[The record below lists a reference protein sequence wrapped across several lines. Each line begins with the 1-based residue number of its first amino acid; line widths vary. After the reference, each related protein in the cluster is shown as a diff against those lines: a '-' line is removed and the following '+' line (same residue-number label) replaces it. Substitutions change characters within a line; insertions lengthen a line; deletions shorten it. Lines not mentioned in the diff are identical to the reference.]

1 MKLELYKSSS
11 SFNTINK
18 ELTLLT
24 TLNIHLK
31 QNANLLYTQ
40 IIIHN
45 SEQLKELNYAK
56 MLDRYYFVQVQTLN
70 NNKFLLLTLD
80 EDVLETY
87 KKEILAS
94 SQDVIEK
101 SSAGN
106 IKQKNVSSETPI
118 TKPTGMFHVKQYY
131 FVYSWHAR
139 MYARMFS
146 HGTSGSTIWVG
157 HTNNPPLAPAISR
170 LRNTTSRT
178 SCGEP
183 KGMVDCVP
191 SVP

>member
-1 MKLELYKSSS
+1 MQLELYKNKS

-18 ELTLLT
+18 ELSLLA

-31 QNANLLYTQ
+31 QGANLLHTQ

-45 SEQLKELNYAK
+45 NDQLKELNYAK

-87 KKEILAS
+87 KKDILAS

-101 SSAGN
+101 STAGN
-106 IKQKNVSSETPI
+106 IKQTNVSPETVSKTFNSD
-118 TKPTGMFHVKQYY
+118 TKLDDGSSIIMV
-131 FVYSWHAR
+131 
-139 MYARMFS
+139 
-146 HGTSGSTIWVG
+146 TSGQPIK
-157 HTNNPPLAPAISR
+157 N
-170 LRNTTSRT
+170 
-178 SCGEP
+178 GELNHN
-183 KGMVDCVP
+183 DDR
-191 SVP
+191 SN

>member
-1 MKLELYKSSS
+1 MQLELYKNSS

-18 ELTLLT
+18 ELSLLN

-31 QNANLLYTQ
+31 QGANLLHTQ

-45 SEQLKELNYAK
+45 NDQLKELNYAK

-87 KKEILAS
+87 KQDILAS

-101 SSAGN
+101 STAGN
-106 IKQKNVSSETPI
+106 IKQTNVSPETVSK
-118 TKPTGMFHVKQYY
+118 TFNSDLKLENNTGSIIMV
-131 FVYSWHAR
+131 
-139 MYARMFS
+139 
-146 HGTSGSTIWVG
+146 TSGQPMK
-157 HTNNPPLAPAISR
+157 N
-170 LRNTTSRT
+170 
-178 SCGEP
+178 GEL
-183 KGMVDCVP
+183 DHNDDR
-191 SVP
+191 SN

>member
-1 MKLELYKSSS
+1 MQLELYKNNS

-18 ELTLLT
+18 ELSLLN

-31 QNANLLYTQ
+31 QGANLLHTQ

-45 SEQLKELNYAK
+45 NDQLKELNYAK

-87 KKEILAS
+87 KKDILAS

-101 SSAGN
+101 STAGN
-106 IKQKNVSSETPI
+106 IKQTNVSPEIVSKTFNSD
-118 TKPTGMFHVKQYY
+118 TKLDNGSSIIMV
-131 FVYSWHAR
+131 
-139 MYARMFS
+139 
-146 HGTSGSTIWVG
+146 TSGQPIKS
-157 HTNNPPLAPAISR
+157 
-170 LRNTTSRT
+170 
-178 SCGEP
+178 GELNHN
-183 KGMVDCVP
+183 DDR
-191 SVP
+191 SN

>member
-1 MKLELYKSSS
+1 MQLELYKNSS

-18 ELTLLT
+18 ELSLLT

-31 QNANLLYTQ
+31 QGANLLHTQ

-45 SEQLKELNYAK
+45 NDQLKELNYAK

-87 KKEILAS
+87 KKDILAS

-101 SSAGN
+101 STAGN
-106 IKQKNVSSETPI
+106 IKQTNVSPETVSKTFNSD
-118 TKPTGMFHVKQYY
+118 TKIENNGSIIMV
-131 FVYSWHAR
+131 
-139 MYARMFS
+139 
-146 HGTSGSTIWVG
+146 TSGQPMK
-157 HTNNPPLAPAISR
+157 N
-170 LRNTTSRT
+170 
-178 SCGEP
+178 GELNHN
-183 KGMVDCVP
+183 DDR
-191 SVP
+191 SN

>member
-1 MKLELYKSSS
+1 MQLELYKNSS

-31 QNANLLYTQ
+31 QSTNLFHTQ

-45 SEQLKELNYAK
+45 NDQLKELNYAK

-87 KKEILAS
+87 KQDILAS

-101 SSAGN
+101 STAGI
-106 IKQKNVSSETPI
+106 IKQNNILPETISKTFNSDTKLDNGSSI
-118 TKPTGMFHVKQYY
+118 IMV
-131 FVYSWHAR
+131 
-139 MYARMFS
+139 
-146 HGTSGSTIWVG
+146 TSGQPIKK
-157 HTNNPPLAPAISR
+157 
-170 LRNTTSRT
+170 
-178 SCGEP
+178 GELNHN
-183 KGMVDCVP
+183 DDR
-191 SVP
+191 SN

>member
-1 MKLELYKSSS
+1 MQLELYKNSS

-18 ELTLLT
+18 ELSLLN

-31 QNANLLYTQ
+31 QGANLLHTQ

-45 SEQLKELNYAK
+45 NDQLKELNYAK

-87 KKEILAS
+87 KKTILAS

-101 SSAGN
+101 STAGN
-106 IKQKNVSSETPI
+106 IKQENILPETISKTFNSDTKLDDGSSI
-118 TKPTGMFHVKQYY
+118 IMV
-131 FVYSWHAR
+131 
-139 MYARMFS
+139 
-146 HGTSGSTIWVG
+146 TSGQPIK
-157 HTNNPPLAPAISR
+157 N
-170 LRNTTSRT
+170 
-178 SCGEP
+178 GELNH
-183 KGMVDCVP
+183 DDDR
-191 SVP
+191 SN

>member
-1 MKLELYKSSS
+1 MQLELYKNNS

-18 ELTLLT
+18 ALTLLT

-31 QNANLLYTQ
+31 QGANLLHTQ

-45 SEQLKELNYAK
+45 NDQLKELNYAK

-101 SSAGN
+101 STAGN
-106 IKQKNVSSETPI
+106 IKQTNVSPETVSKTFNSDLKLDNGSSI
-118 TKPTGMFHVKQYY
+118 IMV
-131 FVYSWHAR
+131 
-139 MYARMFS
+139 
-146 HGTSGSTIWVG
+146 TSGQPIKS
-157 HTNNPPLAPAISR
+157 
-170 LRNTTSRT
+170 
-178 SCGEP
+178 GELNH
-183 KGMVDCVP
+183 DDDR
-191 SVP
+191 SN

>member
-24 TLNIHLK
+24 TLTIHLK
-31 QNANLLYTQ
+31 QGANLLHTQ

-45 SEQLKELNYAK
+45 SEQLKDLNYAK

-87 KKEILAS
+87 KKDILNS
-94 SQDVIEK
+94 SQDIISK
-101 SSAGN
+101 STAGN
-106 IKQKNVSSETPI
+106 VKQKNVLTDTETETFKSDKGLDDKSYEIILQTVGQPI
-118 TKPTGMFHVKQYY
+118 KE
-131 FVYSWHAR
+131 A
-139 MYARMFS
+139 
-146 HGTSGSTIWVG
+146 
-157 HTNNPPLAPAISR
+157 
-170 LRNTTSRT
+170 
-178 SCGEP
+178 
-183 KGMVDCVP
+183 
-191 SVP
+191 

>member
-1 MKLELYKSSS
+1 MQLELYKSSS

-18 ELTLLT
+18 ELTLLN

-31 QNANLLYTQ
+31 QSTNLLHTQ

-87 KKEILAS
+87 KQDILAS
-94 SQDVIEK
+94 SQDIIEK
-101 SSAGN
+101 STAGN
-106 IKQKNVSSETPI
+106 IKQTNVSPETVSKTFNSD
-118 TKPTGMFHVKQYY
+118 TKIENGDGSIIMV
-131 FVYSWHAR
+131 
-139 MYARMFS
+139 
-146 HGTSGSTIWVG
+146 TSGQPMK
-157 HTNNPPLAPAISR
+157 N
-170 LRNTTSRT
+170 
-178 SCGEP
+178 GEHNHN
-183 KGMVDCVP
+183 DDR
-191 SVP
+191 SN